1 MFYVIIK
8 LYYERRNER
17 RKIENRKSFTEE
29 VKDYIR
35 YKSDG
40 RCSHC
45 GKVLKDDFTVEHV
58 IPLNKGGSN
67 YFHSLDENIKK
78 GELSV
83 QNGIK
88 LFRVR
93 DFYCSSKCMDLVEL
107 RKTATIIE
115 ADRQGFT

>member
-1 MFYVIIK
+1 M
-8 LYYERRNER
+8 NER

-58 IPLNKGGSN
+58 IPLNKGGSDAIPC
-67 YFHSLDENIKK
+67 HTTEDVITQL
-78 GELSV
+78 
-83 QNGIK
+83 
-88 LFRVR
+88 
-93 DFYCSSKCMDLVEL
+93 C
-107 RKTATIIE
+107 
-115 ADRQGFT
+115 